1 LIPLNVVLICWIKDK
16 VLQVLLYSRMQLA
29 ITSSH
34 AISILYVLA
43 IVRGY
48 NYLIVKKDSSNS
60 NIRFKETFI
69 AKLIKAN

>member
-1 LIPLNVVLICWIKDK
+1 MIPLNVVLICWIKDK